1 MVSGSALLIRQYF
14 EEGRQPNGEI
24 DPSRAFQPSGTLVK
38 AVLLNGAQNLFG
50 VDNYP
55 GGFVTPVEEYDN
67 NQGFGELNL
76 AHSLPLNGVSNFT
89 ADVHDRIRIVD
100 GAQDTYEY
108 SVDGGC
114 EMRGLSV
121 TLVWA
126 DPPNPNSGK
135 SPISG
140 YSVQV

>member
-1 MVSGSALLIRQYF
+1 VVSGSALLVRQYF
-14 EEGRQPNGEI
+14 EEGRRPNGAV

-38 AVLLNGAQNLFG
+38 AVLLNGAQSLLG

-55 GGFVTPVEEYDN
+55 GYFVTPIQDYDI

-76 AHSLPLNGVSNFT
+76 AHSLPLKGVNNFT
-89 ADVHDRIRIVD
+89 AEVHDRIRIED
-100 GAQDTYEY
+100 GAQHTYLL
-108 SVDGGC
+108 SVVGGC
-114 EMRGLSV
+114 DVSGLSA

-135 SPISG
+135 SLE
-140 YSVQV
+140 YSFI